1 MEKITKMKNITAD
14 PYAYCRKYKEETGKK
29 IVGYTC
35 SYTPEEIIYAA
46 GALPFRLFGTN
57 EGIHLADANLQS
69 YCCSLVRGILEEGL
83 AGRLDFLDGVVFP
96 HTCDSF
102 QRLSDIWRIN
112 VAHKFHI
119 DLVLP
124 VKLNT
129 ASARQYMIDVLEKFK
144 KDLEHALSVKIT
156 DAMLSDAIKTYNQIR
171 ALMRKLYAIRAQR
184 PEIISGRD
192 FHSLIKVAMIM
203 DRPLFLKTLGEII
216 AQIEKTPGGE
226 IKSDAKRIVL
236 AGSVCSHPDIY
247 DIIENSGG
255 VVVWD
260 DLCTGSRYFDG
271 VLDEK
276 APPLAALAQRYLDR
290 AICPAKHAGLTD
302 RGENIVRM
310 VRESNADGVVFLLL
324 KFCDPHAF
332 DYPYIKEMLDKENIP
347 CMLLDMEEQLPTEGQ
362 LQTRFETFVQIL

>member
-1 MEKITKMKNITAD
+1 MEEIKEIINITAD
-14 PYAYCRKYKEETGKK
+14 PHAYCRKYKEETGKK
-29 IVGYTC
+29 IIGYTC
-35 SYTPEEIIYAA
+35 SYTPEEMICAA
-46 GALPFRLFGTN
+46 GALPFRLFGAN

-83 AGRLDFLDGVVFP
+83 SGRLDFLDGVVFP

-112 VAHKFHI
+112 IAHPFHL

-144 KDLEHALSVKIT
+144 KDLESALNVKIT

-171 ALMRKLYAIRAQR
+171 ALMRQFYAIRARR

-192 FHSLIKVAMIM
+192 FHSIIKAAMIM
-203 DRPLFLKTLGEII
+203 DRNLFLKMLEEIV
-216 AQIEKTPGGE
+216 AQMEKASSSKIISG
-226 IKSDAKRIVL
+226 DKRLVL

-247 DIIENSGG
+247 DIIENAGG
-255 VVVWD
+255 VVVAD
-260 DLCTGSRYFDG
+260 DLCTGSRYFEG
-271 VLDEK
+271 VLNEK
-276 APPLAALAQRYLDR
+276 TSPMEAIANRYLDR
-290 AICPAKHAGLTD
+290 PICPAKHNGLMD

-332 DYPYIKEMLDKENIP
+332 DYPYIKEMLDRENIP
-347 CMLLDMEEQLPTEGQ
+347 CMLLDMEEQLPSEGQ

>member
-1 MEKITKMKNITAD
+1 MEEITEIKNIIAD
-14 PYAYCRKYKEETGKK
+14 SYAYGRKYKEETGKK

-83 AGRLDFLDGVVFP
+83 SGRLDFLDGAVFP

-112 VAHKFHI
+112 VERKFHI

-144 KDLEHALSVKIT
+144 KDLELALGVEIT
-156 DAMLSDAIKTYNQIR
+156 DAMLFEAIKTYNRIR
-171 ALMRKLYAIRAQR
+171 VLMTRLYTLRAKR
-184 PEIISGRD
+184 PEIIRGRD
-192 FHSLIKVAMIM
+192 FHSIIKTAMIM
-203 DRPLFLKTLGEII
+203 DRKLFAKTLEEII
-216 AQIEKTPGGE
+216 TQMEKAFSNE
-226 IKSDAKRIVL
+226 IISGHKRLVL
-236 AGSVCSHPDIY
+236 AGSVCSHPGIY
-247 DIIENSGG
+247 DIIENAGG
-255 VVVWD
+255 VVVGD
-260 DLCTGSRYFDG
+260 DLCTGSRYFEGLLNVKD
-271 VLDEK
+271 
-276 APPLAALAQRYLDR
+276 PPLVAIANRYLAR
-290 AICPAKHAGLTD
+290 PICPAKHSGLKD
-302 RGENIVRM
+302 RGKKIVRV
-310 VRESNADGVVFLLL
+310 VRENKADGIVFLLL

-332 DYPYIKEMLDKENIP
+332 DYPYIKEMLDREKIP
-347 CMLLDMEEQLPTEGQ
+347 CMLLDMEEQLPAEGQ
-362 LQTRFETFVQIL
+362 LQTRFETFIQIL